1 MTEEKRKWNVW
12 LPLMLSV
19 VMVAG
24 ILIGVKMQDNPP
36 TTIAIDVPVQ
46 EKKQLPPSSLG
57 QGKLEELIRYIES
70 RYVDDVD
77 KEFLVKEAIDNIL
90 HQLDPHSS
98 YISAEDL
105 KAVTDQLEGSFDGI
119 GIEFLVVNDTV
130 VVVSTIAGG
139 PARKAGILPGDQIV
153 GVEDSLVLGVNADAD
168 KLLKHL
174 KGEKG
179 SEVLVKVYRPSTR
192 STETFELTRD
202 KIPVSSVSAAY
213 MLDDETGYIKVD
225 RFSAH
230 TYEEFMT
237 ALENMVE
244 KQGMKHLVLDLRQ
257 NPGGYL
263 QEAVNIL
270 SQLFS
275 EKERLL
281 VYTEGTHS
289 SRSEYK
295 STGRNFYD
303 LNNIAVLVDEG
314 SASASE
320 IVAGA
325 IQDWDRGVII
335 GRRTFGK
342 GLVQEQYPLR
352 DGSAIRLTV
361 ARYFTPSGRCIQ
373 KPYGAETDYAHD
385 LSERLEHGEMFDKDS
400 IQLADTIQYKTNAGR
415 VVFGGGGI
423 VPDIF
428 IPMDSLLISSAF
440 ISANRHI
447 PSFTYQYVE
456 AHRAELEEMGLDA
469 FVEGF
474 TLSDELLNEFRS
486 YCEANGT
493 KLSKSDWAK
502 IRDRVR
508 IHLKAG
514 IAQNK
519 WSEAGDVKVMNRV
532 DPAVVKAL
540 EFVKKDNPLSKI
552 QAEHLQ

>member
-1 MTEEKRKWNVW
+1 M
-12 LPLMLSV
+12 PLLLSL

-24 ILIGVKMQDNPP
+24 IFIGVKMQDNPP
-36 TTIAIDVPVQ
+36 TAIAIEVPVEQ
-46 EKKQLPPSSLG
+46 QKQLPPSSLG
-57 QGKLEELIRYIES
+57 QGKLEELIRYIEA
-70 RYVDDVD
+70 RYVDKVD

-98 YISAEDL
+98 YISPDEL

-119 GIEFLVVNDTV
+119 GIEFLIVNDTV
-130 VVVSTIAGG
+130 VVVSTLSGG
-139 PARKAGILPGDQIV
+139 PAQKAGILPGDQIV
-153 GVEDSLVLGVNADAD
+153 GVEDSLVLGQNADAN

-174 KGEKG
+174 KGETG
-179 SEVLVKVYRPSTR
+179 SKVVVTVYRPSTR
-192 STETFELTRD
+192 STEVFELTRE

-213 MLDDETGYIKVD
+213 MLDEQTGYIKVD

-237 ALENMVE
+237 ALEDMVE

-263 QEAVNIL
+263 QEAVNLL

-281 VYTEGTHS
+281 VYTGGTHS
-289 SRSEYK
+289 ARSEYK

-303 LNNIAVLVDEG
+303 IENIAVLVDEG

-373 KPYGAETDYAHD
+373 KPYGAQTDYAHD
-385 LSERLEHGEMFDKDS
+385 LSERLKHGELFKKDS
-400 IQLADTIQYKTNAGR
+400 IRLTDSVEYKTSGGR
-415 VVFGGGGI
+415 TVFGGGGI
-423 VPDIF
+423 VPDVFIPLDSLSVSKIF
-428 IPMDSLLISSAF
+428 IA
-440 ISANRHI
+440 ANRHI
-447 PSFTYQYVE
+447 PAYTYQYVE
-456 AHRAELEEMGLDA
+456 EHRAELEQMGL
-469 FVEGF
+469 VEFSKGF
-474 TLSDELLNEFRS
+474 SVPDKLLKDFLS
-486 YCEANGT
+486 YCEKNGT
-493 KLSKSDWAK
+493 RFSKSNWTK
-502 IRDRVR
+502 IQEKVR
-508 IHLKAG
+508 QSIKAG

-519 WSEAGDVKVMNRV
+519 WSEAGYIRVMNEE
-532 DPAVVKAL
+532 DPAVQQARKLVK
-540 EFVKKDNPLSKI
+540 EEDPLSSFYPRNE
-552 QAEHLQ
+552 Q

>member
-325 IQDWDRGVII
+325 IQDWDRGGII

-519 WSEAGDVKVMNRV
+519 WSEAGYVKVMNRV

-552 QAEHLQ
+552 QAENLQ

>member
-519 WSEAGDVKVMNRV
+519 WSEAGYVKVMNRV

-552 QAEHLQ
+552 QAENLQ

>member
-1 MTEEKRKWNVW
+1 MNEEKRKWNVW
-12 LPLMLSV
+12 LPLMLSS

-36 TTIAIDVPVQ
+36 AAIAIEVPVQ

-57 QGKLEELIRYIES
+57 QGKLEELIRYIEA
-70 RYVDDVD
+70 RYVDNVD

-119 GIEFLVVNDTV
+119 GIEFLIVNDTV

-153 GVEDSLVLGVNADAD
+153 GVEDSLILGQNADAD

-179 SEVLVKVYRPSTR
+179 SEVIVKIYRPSTDTVE
-192 STETFELTRD
+192 SYELTRD

-213 MLDDETGYIKVD
+213 MLDDKTGYIKVD

-237 ALENMVE
+237 ALEDMVE

-263 QEAVNIL
+263 QEAVNML

-275 EKERLL
+275 EKDRLL

-289 SRSEYK
+289 ARSEYK

-303 LNNIAVLVDEG
+303 VENIAVLVDEG

-320 IVAGA
+320 IMAGA

-373 KPYGAETDYAHD
+373 KPYGEETDYAHD
-385 LSERLEHGEMFDKDS
+385 LSERLEHGEMFEKDS
-400 IQLADTIQYKTNAGR
+400 IHVADTLRYQTKGGR
-415 VVFGGGGI
+415 TVFGGGGI
-423 VPDIF
+423 VPDVF
-428 IPMDSLLISSAF
+428 IPMDSILVSAAF
-440 ISANRHI
+440 ISANRYI
-447 PSFTYQYVE
+447 PAFTYQYVE
-456 AHRAELEEMGLDA
+456 NHREELEEMGLDEFSKA
-469 FVEGF
+469 FNA
-474 TLSDELLNEFRS
+474 SDDMLRNFLA
-486 YCEANGT
+486 YC
-493 KLSKSDWAK
+493 KSKGVRFSTSEWAK
-502 IRDRVR
+502 IKERVR
-508 IHLKAG
+508 LGLKAG
-514 IAQNK
+514 IAQNN
-519 WSEAGDVKVMNRV
+519 WSEVGYIKVMNRQ
-532 DPAVVKAL
+532 DPAIEKAL
-540 EFVKKDNPLSKI
+540 RLVRENDPLAMFQNKNE
-552 QAEHLQ
+552 Q